1 MTNTALMAHVFLQL
15 ACILGTCWA
24 VNLVLRRLGQT
35 RVVADMVAGF
45 LLGPSLFGLVL
56 PDVQRWFF
64 PLTLVV
70 PNSTPGAPGV
80 TVTHPALTA
89 LYVLGQVGLVL
100 YMFLA
105 GLSFDPRRLAGH
117 VRSSVTVSL
126 TGMIVPLVAGGAV
139 GWWLAGDSTFFPAG
153 VAPWQAALFV
163 GCAIAVVAFP
173 MLARIIQDSGLAG
186 TRLGTLAL
194 SCAAIDD
201 AIAWILL
208 ALVVATVGDNP
219 FSIVVAVGGIIV
231 YVLVMVGPV
240 RLACARLLGRA
251 ARDGAPKREV
261 LVVASILVLLGASF
275 TDAIGVYSVFGAFL
289 AGTVIPAS
297 AVTTAIRGWME
308 PLTTSVLLPMFFT
321 YSGLRAQL
329 SLLADP
335 HVILVTV
342 VIVVVAFAAKGGAC
356 FVACRLSGISMH
368 DSVSLAALLNA
379 RGLMELIL
387 LDIGR
392 GAGIIT
398 PQLYTVLTVM
408 TIVTTLAASPLY
420 LWARRYWPDAAVA
433 EIAAPE
439 IARSEVVGRSTIAG

>member
-1 MTNTALMAHVFLQL
+1 MTNTALMAHIFLQL
-15 ACILGTCWA
+15 AAILGTCWA
-24 VNLVLRRLGQT
+24 VNRLLRRIGQT

-56 PDVQRWFF
+56 PDVQRWLF
-64 PLTLVV
+64 PLTQDV
-70 PNSTPGAPGV
+70 APGV
-80 TVTHPALTA
+80 IVTHPTLTA
-89 LYVLGQVGLVL
+89 LYVLGQVGLVF

-117 VRSSVTVSL
+117 VRSSVVVSL
-126 TGMIVPLVAGGAV
+126 TGMLVPLLAGGAL
-139 GWWLAGDSTFFPAG
+139 GWWLAGDSVFFPAR

-201 AIAWILL
+201 AIAWVLL

-219 FSIVVAVGGIIV
+219 FSIVVAVGGL
-231 YVLVMVGPV
+231 VLYILLMTGPV
-240 RLACARLLGRA
+240 RLAAARLLNRTKGQNGNRA
-251 ARDGAPKREV
+251 SLPRE
-261 LVVASILVLLGASF
+261 ALVLATIVVVLGAAF

-289 AGTVIPAS
+289 AGAVVPAS
-297 AVTTAIRGWME
+297 TVTTTIRNWME

-329 SLLADP
+329 GLLADP
-335 HVILVTV
+335 HIILVTV
-342 VIVVVAFAAKGGAC
+342 VIVAVAFVAKGGAC
-356 FVACRLSGISMH
+356 FLACRLSGISLH

-398 PQLYTVLTVM
+398 LQLYTVLTVM

-420 LWARRYWPDAAVA
+420 LWARRHWPDAT
-433 EIAAPE
+433 EAALPPTVL
-439 IARSEVVGRSTIAG
+439 IPAAGRPAGSEGSMA